1 MPNDVPSAELAVQ
14 PRPQH
19 NGTLRTRRSAP
30 LNATPGPVS
39 LTSMPLH
46 FHTAPWPAGLKLIS
60 ALGTLIIAGVG
71 YAAYRAIPTPSGF
84 THYFG
89 LGIAL
94 VFPATL
100 ILSLLFAVTGYAV
113 DAGGLYI
120 QRPLWRTRLPLDGLS
135 RFWLEPTACKG
146 SLRIF
151 GNGGLYSFTGLYW
164 SRKLGRFRL
173 YATDFAQ
180 SVVLVL
186 PDRVVV
192 VTPATP
198 RAFVD
203 HLHHLF
209 PLAHARPESLKG
221 QGAEKGKAP
230 G

>member
-1 MPNDVPSAELAVQ
+1 
-14 PRPQH
+14 
-19 NGTLRTRRSAP
+19 
-30 LNATPGPVS
+30 
-39 LTSMPLH
+39 MPLH
-46 FHTAPWPAGLKLIS
+46 FHAAPWPAGLKLIS
-60 ALGTLIIAGVG
+60 ALGTIIITGAG

-94 VFPATL
+94 VFPAIL
-100 ILSLLFAVTGYAV
+100 VLSLLFAVTGYAV
-113 DAGGLYI
+113 DGSDLYI
-120 QRPLWRTRLPLDGLS
+120 QRPFWHTRIPLDGLS

-173 YATDFAQ
+173 FATDLAQ

-186 PDRVVV
+186 PACVVV

-209 PLAHARPESLKG
+209 PLSDVGPEGSSGREVEQVKPSGNSRPPL
-221 QGAEKGKAP
+221 
-230 G
+230 